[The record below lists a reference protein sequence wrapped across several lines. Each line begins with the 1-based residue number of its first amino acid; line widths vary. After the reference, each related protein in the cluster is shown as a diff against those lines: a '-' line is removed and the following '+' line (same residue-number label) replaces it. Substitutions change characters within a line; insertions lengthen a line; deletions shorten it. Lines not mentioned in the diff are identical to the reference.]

1 MTATT
6 APSAAATAAAAP
18 AIRTQEDVI
27 LSVPVRRTLAVLRYA
42 TGFIFLWAFL
52 DKTFGLNFSTA
63 SADAWIH
70 GGKPSQGFLTFAAT
84 GPLQGFFNGIASPAS
99 DVLFMLGMLAI
110 GLAVMLGIGTRVA
123 AVSGTLVMA
132 MMWLAEWPVGA
143 SGSGTNPF
151 VDYHVIYAIA
161 LILFAYAY
169 AGETWGLG
177 KWWRNLPI
185 VQKYQ
190 WLR

>member
-6 APSAAATAAAAP
+6 APSAAAPAAAP

-63 SADAWIH
+63 PDAAWIK
-70 GGKPSQGFLTFAAT
+70 GGTPSQGFLTFAAT
-84 GPLQGFFNGIASPAS
+84 GPLQGFFNGIAGTFS
-99 DVLFMLGMLAI
+99 DWLFMIGMLAI
-110 GLAVMLGIGTRVA
+110 GTAVMLGIGTRVA

-143 SGSGTNPF
+143 SGTGTNPF
-151 VDYHVIYAIA
+151 VDYHVIYAVA
-161 LILFAYAY
+161 LILFAFAY

-177 KWWRNLPI
+177 KWWRSLPI

>member
-18 AIRTQEDVI
+18 AIRTQQDVI
-27 LSVPVRRTLAVLRYA
+27 LSAPVRRTLAVLRYA

-52 DKTFGLNFSTA
+52 DKTFGLGFSTP
-63 SADAWIH
+63 SENAWIN
-70 GGKPSQGFLTFAAT
+70 GGKPSQGFLNSPMVI
-84 GPLQGFFNGIASPAS
+84 GPFKDLFNGMASSAT
-99 DVLFMLGMLAI
+99 DVLFMLGMLGI

-123 AVSGTLVMA
+123 AIAGSLIMA
-132 MMWLAEWPVGA
+132 MMWLAEWPIGA
-143 SGSGTNPF
+143 AGSNPV

-161 LILFAYAY
+161 LILFAFSY

-177 KWWRNLPI
+177 KWWSNLPI
-185 VQKYQ
+185 VRNNQ